1 MRRALTLIVIQ
12 LFCLSLCAQ
21 LKTGSISGIA
31 KDSLDQPLAFAT
43 VTLAYPQKPQ
53 SFLQTTYSNEKGYF
67 NLSKIDT
74 GSYLL
79 QITHTGFITKNQQV
93 TITLDQLI
101 DLGVIILA
109 RKGTELKGV
118 KVEAKKPVV
127 EVEEDKIV
135 FNVENDPLA
144 KTESAMDILRKT
156 PFVTV
161 DGSDNISVNGQS
173 SFKVLLNGRETSI
186 FARNVKDALKG
197 FPGSLIVK
205 IEVIISPSASF

>member
-135 FNVENDPLA
+135 FNVETIRWIKQN
-144 KTESAMDILRKT
+144 R
-156 PFVTV
+156 
-161 DGSDNISVNGQS
+161 
-173 SFKVLLNGRETSI
+173 RWI
-186 FARNVKDALKG
+186 F
-197 FPGSLIVK
+197 
-205 IEVIISPSASF
+205 